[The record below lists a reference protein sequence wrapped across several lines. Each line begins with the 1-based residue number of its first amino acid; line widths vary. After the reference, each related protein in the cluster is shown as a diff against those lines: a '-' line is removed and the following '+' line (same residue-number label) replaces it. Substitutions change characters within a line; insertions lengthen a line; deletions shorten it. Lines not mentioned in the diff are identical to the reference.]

1 MTDRNKIKLVQAL
14 AGAIVLTLLMQVMGL
29 VGFGEYTWMCF
40 LPLLMFFA
48 FGANFK
54 MIPEMIV
61 SYIVGELW
69 CIING
74 LVMGLFTN
82 IFGPDN
88 FVMTV
93 IIPTIIVIFCIL
105 TIHENFFEGKI
116 FSNVPCIFMGMATSF
131 FITGMG
137 ANTDPILF
145 VELLGFWLYGLV
157 LAVALVLVGMFVC
170 RAIFGEER
178 AMAALMPLPKEG
190 APAPAP
196 EAAPA
201 EKPEEK

>member
-14 AGAIVLTLLMQVMGL
+14 AGAIVLTILMQGMSL

-54 MIPEMIV
+54 MIPEMII

-74 LVMGLFTN
+74 VVAGVLTGGNMESPMMLVA
-82 IFGPDN
+82 
-88 FVMTV
+88 
-93 IIPTIIVIFCIL
+93 TILVIFCIL
-105 TIHENFFEGKI
+105 TVHENFFEGKI

-157 LAVALVLVGMFVC
+157 LAVALVLVGMLVC
-170 RAIFGEER
+170 KAIFGEER

-190 APAPAP
+190 APAPA
-196 EAAPA
+196 
-201 EKPEEK
+201 EKPEE